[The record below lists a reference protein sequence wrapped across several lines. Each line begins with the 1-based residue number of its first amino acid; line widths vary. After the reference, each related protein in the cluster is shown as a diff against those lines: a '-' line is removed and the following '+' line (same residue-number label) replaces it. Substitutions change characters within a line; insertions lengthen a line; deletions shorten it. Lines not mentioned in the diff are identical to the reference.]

1 MKRTSIFF
9 VLFFASVAMFATS
22 VIEEDEVNMS
32 SNIETPQGGVIEYE
46 GTIGPY
52 PVEFTFMNLHM
63 GNGNEFYYQYK
74 TIKVNKGEPIE
85 LVYKRE
91 DGKYSVYY
99 EYINGKQTGT
109 FTIIRT
115 NTSITGSF
123 RNSKGQTYK
132 VNAKM
137 VSSNWVDE

>member
-1 MKRTSIFF
+1 MKRVSIIFALLFTSF
-9 VLFFASVAMFATS
+9 SMFATS
-22 VIEEDEVNMS
+22 VVNTDDTNTLY
-32 SNIETPQGGVIEYE
+32 NIETPQGGVIEYE

-63 GNGNEFYYQYK
+63 GYGNEFYYQYK
-74 TIKVNKGEPIE
+74 TIRVNKGEPIE
-85 LVYKRE
+85 LVYKK
-91 DGKYSVYY
+91 DNGKYSVYY
-99 EYINGKQTGT
+99 EYINGKHTGT

-137 VSSNWVDE
+137 VSSNWADE